1 MPLRTLADPNIMPA
15 LDPAYAIQR
24 PAVRLGPLD
33 PAPRI
38 LLLYGSLRERSEASR
53 VFRRLC
59 SLTHA
64 AISRVSI
71 AA

>member
-38 LLLYGSLRERSEASR
+38 LLLLSLI
-53 VFRRLC
+53 
-59 SLTHA
+59 H
-64 AISRVSI
+64 I
-71 AA
+71 